1 MKVDLT
7 PTWLP
12 FLEPHRYKI
21 AYGGRGSGKSWTIA
35 ALLVA
40 EACSRPT
47 RILCAREIQR
57 SISDS
62 VLQLLSDTIDRLG
75 AGSFFDVQRTQILG
89 ENGSRFLFEG
99 LRSNVTKIKSM
110 EGIDRVWVEEA
121 ESVTR
126 SSWETLIPTIR
137 SQGSEIWCSFNPL
150 DELDDTYQRF
160 CVNTPPDT
168 ALIKVNWQDNPF
180 FPPELDRERLHMRSK
195 NKDLYQ
201 HIWEG
206 DCLSN
211 RDGAYYAKYI
221 NDAQVLPILPEPSI
235 PVITSWDLGMADST
249 AIWFIQPFLQEFRV
263 IHSYENSGEGLQHYV
278 NYLHDY
284 RAKSGIVYG
293 DHFAPHDVRVREL
306 GPGRSRLATARK
318 LGINFKIAPLGS
330 IEDGIHSVRQIIPR
344 CWFNS
349 SDGGCQDGLRAIRR
363 YRKEFD
369 ERLGVYKSNPLHDWS
384 SHYADSLRYFAV
396 SYREKR
402 TARAPA
408 IADMGWSAFG

>member
-1 MKVDLT
+1 MKVDVT
-7 PTWLP
+7 PAWLP

-40 EACSRPT
+40 EACSRPI

-62 VLQLLSDTIDRLG
+62 VLQLLDDTIQRLG
-75 AGSFFDVQRTQILG
+75 AGSFFEVQRTQILG
-89 ENGSRFLFEG
+89 QNGSRFLFEG

-110 EGIDRVWVEEA
+110 EGIHRVWVEEA

-126 SSWETLIPTIR
+126 SSWETLIPTVR
-137 SQGSEIWCSFNPL
+137 AQGSEIWCSFNPL
-150 DELDDTYQRF
+150 DELADTYQRF
-160 CVNTPPDT
+160 CVQTPPDT

-180 FPPELDRERLHMRSK
+180 FPPELDRERLHMQTK

-211 RDGAYYAKYI
+211 RDGAYYAQYI
-221 NDAQVLPILPEPSI
+221 NDEQIMPILPEPSI
-235 PVITSWDLGMADST
+235 PVITSFDLGIGDST
-249 AIWFIQPFLQEFRV
+249 AIWFIQPFMQEFRV

-284 RAKSGIVYG
+284 RAKTGIVYG
-293 DHFAPHDVRVREL
+293 D
-306 GPGRSRLATARK
+306 
-318 LGINFKIAPLGS
+318 
-330 IEDGIHSVRQIIPR
+330 
-344 CWFNS
+344 
-349 SDGGCQDGLRAIRR
+349 
-363 YRKEFD
+363 
-369 ERLGVYKSNPLHDWS
+369 
-384 SHYADSLRYFAV
+384 
-396 SYREKR
+396 
-402 TARAPA
+402 
-408 IADMGWSAFG
+408 